1 MSDILLRRRFEEWKL
16 RASWAD
22 WNWRRRLGVG
32 VFFGLAVLVGG
43 VAFAG
48 AFWTSWCGIWG
59 GQCTPEEERAI
70 RRLSML
76 FWASYL
82 SVDVGCAV
90 VFLLRRRVFWAV
102 ATVLG
107 LIGFLDVW
115 M

>member
-1 MSDILLRRRFEEWKL
+1 MSHILLRRRFEEWKF
-16 RASWAD
+16 RAPWAD
-22 WNWRRRLGVG
+22 WNWRRRLGLG

-59 GQCTPEEERAI
+59 GQCTPDEERAI
-70 RRLSML
+70 RGLSLL

-82 SVDVGCAV
+82 AVVVGCAV
-90 VFLLRRRVFWAV
+90 MFLLRRRVFWGV

-115 M
+115 V